1 MSDQPLNLSPSSSL
15 SSRQSQSPQPSPQ
28 NSTSRRR
35 PPSVVLET
43 LGASTTETK
52 DGLRKI
58 NNYLLKKE
66 IGRGAFGTV
75 HLGIDTSTNEEYAIK
90 EFSKSR
96 LRRKERSE
104 MLRRRGGAGPRGRGR
119 GIGLGVGRETA
130 AAMSTSNSNPLDLVR
145 GEVAILKK
153 LNHPNVV
160 KLHEVLDDPNDDS
173 IYMVFE
179 MAHKG
184 VLMDVSL
191 DHVATPYSS
200 ERARHYFRE
209 MILGIEYLHNNDIAH
224 RDIKPDNLLLSKD
237 DVLKIVDF
245 GVSEMFVKGNDK
257 IKKSAGSPAFMAP
270 ELCAVHQHEI
280 SGKAADIWSMGV
292 TLYTLVYGHL
302 PFIATNLMELMNAIN
317 NDAVPFAPGLDKD
330 LLDVLHRLL
339 DKDPNTRITMHELR
353 EHPWVTQH
361 GADPLISEEENCE
374 MVVTEVTAD
383 DIHNAIKNIAS
394 IFTVVKAVAKFKRHS
409 RSLSQQSLGKMV
421 ASAASTPA
429 ASTPA
434 TASPDTTSASRSPP
448 LQEPLIEATSSLSIG
463 QSPSPSSPSD

>member
-1 MSDQPLNLSPSSSL
+1 
-15 SSRQSQSPQPSPQ
+15 
-28 NSTSRRR
+28 RR
-35 PPSVVLET
+35 PPSIVVET

-52 DGLRKI
+52 DGHRKI
-58 NNYLLKKE
+58 NHYVLKKE

-75 HLGIDTSTNEEYAIK
+75 HLGIDTLTNTEYAIK

-104 MLRRRGGAGPRGRGR
+104 MLRNSGPRASRGRGRGR
-119 GIGLGVGRETA
+119 GIGLGIGRETA
-130 AAMSTSNSNPLDLVR
+130 AAVCSSSGNPLDLVR

-173 IYMVFE
+173 IYMAFE

-191 DHVATPYSS
+191 DHVATPYSNDQ
-200 ERARHYFRE
+200 ARHYFRE

-224 RDIKPDNLLLSKD
+224 RDIKPDNLLLSQD

-257 IKKSAGSPAFMAP
+257 ITKSAGSPAFMAP
-270 ELCAVHQHEI
+270 ELCRANHGEI
-280 SGKAADIWSMGV
+280 SAKAADIWSMGV

-302 PFIATNLMELMNAIN
+302 PFIASNLLDLMNAIDHDDIN
-317 NDAVPFAPGLDKD
+317 FADGLEGD
-330 LLDVLHRLL
+330 LLDLLHRLL
-339 DKDPNTRITMHELR
+339 DKNPDTRITMRQLR
-353 EHPWVTQH
+353 QHAWVTQR
-361 GADPLISEEENCE
+361 GTDPLISEEENCE

-383 DIHNAIKNIAS
+383 DIRNAIS
-394 IFTVVKAVAKFKRHS
+394 
-409 RSLSQQSLGKMV
+409 
-421 ASAASTPA
+421 
-429 ASTPA
+429 
-434 TASPDTTSASRSPP
+434 
-448 LQEPLIEATSSLSIG
+448 
-463 QSPSPSSPSD
+463 